1 MTFSANRS
9 ILSGNITHKSLIK
22 DKGLARLGDSIT
34 NLVFSIAMS
43 LVLKRPEGGRASDKV
58 LSQALAEAGL
68 RHIAPKRAGSDQ
80 LGDIAESLIAFAWL
94 NHVIEIEDAAGMVAS
109 EFDETDLQDRRR
121 EDQSAIK
128 GFKKLLEQITKSLG
142 TEAISEQSRHQ

>member
-1 MTFSANRS
+1 MSLSANRS
-9 ILSGNITHKSLIK
+9 ALWGNITHRSLIN

-34 NLVFSIAMS
+34 NLVFSIALS

-58 LSQALAEAGL
+58 LSQALAGAGL

-94 NHVIEIEDAAGMVAS
+94 NHMIEIEDAARVVAS
-109 EFDETDLQDRRR
+109 EFNETDLQDRRT
-121 EDQSAIK
+121 EDQSAIR
-128 GFKKLLEQITKSLG
+128 GFKKLLERITQDLSAELMSG
-142 TEAISEQSRHQ
+142 QNQHS

>member
-1 MTFSANRS
+1 MTLSAKRGEISSNINHRS
-9 ILSGNITHKSLIK
+9 LTK

-94 NHVIEIEDAAGMVAS
+94 NHMIEIEDAASMVAS
-109 EFDETDLQDRRR
+109 EFSETDLQDRRR
-121 EDQSAIK
+121 EDQSAIR
-128 GFKKLLEQITKSLG
+128 GFKKLLERITKDLG
-142 TEAISEQSRHQ
+142 IELVSRE

>member
-1 MTFSANRS
+1 MTLTANREKIS
-9 ILSGNITHKSLIK
+9 SNITRRSLTK
-22 DKGLARLGDSIT
+22 DKGLARLGDSLT

-68 RHIAPKRAGSDQ
+68 RHLAPKRAGSDQ

-94 NHVIEIEDAAGMVAS
+94 NHMIEIEDAASMVAS
-109 EFDETDLQDRRR
+109 EFNETDLQDRRR
-121 EDQSAIK
+121 EDQSAIR
-128 GFKKLLEQITKSLG
+128 GFKKLLERITKDLG
-142 TEAISEQSRHQ
+142 AGLVNRE